1 MGPISEHFAGHC
13 CANAYNFFN
22 TFPQIWELLGN
33 GSTWPFCPLLSD
45 VLTLVSVWRTPSSAN
60 FTEFSGHCN
69 DCIGMNAPGLY
80 IQYLVDILLQHI
92 SWKLFDAGI
101 DGAFEFC
108 CAYQKEMKCN
118 QLISSCGG
126 ILPIY
131 PGAPILT
138 LFTSR

>member
-1 MGPISEHFAGHC
+1 
-13 CANAYNFFN
+13 
-22 TFPQIWELLGN
+22 
-33 GSTWPFCPLLSD
+33 
-45 VLTLVSVWRTPSSAN
+45 
-60 FTEFSGHCN
+60 
-69 DCIGMNAPGLY
+69 MNAPGLY
-80 IQYLVDILLQHI
+80 IQYLIDILLQHI

-108 CAYQKEMKCN
+108 CACQKEIKCN

-138 LFTSR
+138 LLQAGDCNVGLFPVRAAKSGQSKVTSQNLPS